1 MSILVSDF
9 QCTGSEGTLAACN
22 HTNTSIDCGHQ
33 QDVGINCSTC
43 LHGGVQVHGGS
54 EPRSGQ
60 VELCWMGGWVTICE
74 NDWSNETANVVCR
87 QLGYSGFGKLWLA
100 QSTYLTILI
109 QRL

>member
-1 MSILVSDF
+1 M
-9 QCTGSEGTLAACN
+9 
-22 HTNTSIDCGHQ
+22 
-33 QDVGINCSTC
+33 
-43 LHGGVQVHGGS
+43 HGGS

-60 VELCWMGGWVTICE
+60 VELCWMGGWMTICE